1 MGNNS
6 VRVALR
12 PQEFLV
18 MAIKH
23 VPSMCQNFTSLPRR
37 FPLLRPSPPLSRRN
51 PSTCLG
57 RHRIACSYARRM
69 SMSRRLAAATYT
81 VRRAQRTHGTT
92 DPGGV
97 WRPVHRRE
105 CLTILKGTRLSSPK
119 NGQIRIGT
127 DDEPDCIRY
136 SLLVPVPRLP
146 CSYRVLLRVEQPP
159 TTPVQAE

>member
-69 SMSRRLAAATYT
+69 SMSRRLKADTYT

-97 WRPVHRRE
+97 WHPVHRRE
-105 CLTILKGTRLSSPK
+105 CLAILLGTYAE
-119 NGQIRIGT
+119 NGQCNRHGRRT
-127 DDEPDCIRY
+127 HCIRY
-136 SLLVPVPRLP
+136 SLLVPALAAVYLVFLRLRYD
-146 CSYRVLLRVEQPP
+146 CS
-159 TTPVQAE
+159 

>member
-69 SMSRRLAAATYT
+69 SMSRRLKADTYT

-97 WRPVHRRE
+97 WHPVHRRE
-105 CLTILKGTRLSSPK
+105 CLTILLGTYAE
-119 NGQIRIGT
+119 NGQSNRPMTIALYSVHQPACDCASASPWFLPIG
-127 DDEPDCIRY
+127 
-136 SLLVPVPRLP
+136 V
-146 CSYRVLLRVEQPP
+146 CSPMQS
-159 TTPVQAE
+159 TTPVQVR

>member
-1 MGNNS
+1 MGHNS

-51 PSTCLG
+51 PGTCLG
-57 RHRIACSYARRM
+57 RHRIACSCTDRM
-69 SMSRRLAAATYT
+69 SMSPRLAAIPVS
-81 VRRAQRTHGTT
+81 VRRAQRTYGTT

-97 WRPVHRRE
+97 WHPVHRRE
-105 CLTILKGTRLSSPK
+105 CLTILLGTYAENDKS
-119 NGQIRIGT
+119 IGK
-127 DDEPDCIRY
+127 DDDLHCIWY
-136 SLLVPVPRLP
+136 ILLLPV
-146 CSYRVLLRVEQPP
+146 S
-159 TTPVQAE
+159 AA